1 MVPTQTSQIIVGIAV
16 ALLYG
21 GAVMTAGILFVMAI
35 VPQPMRTA
43 MRTQVG
49 LPSLVWLGFVLGQG
63 GVGVCWLVLALT

>member
-1 MVPTQTSQIIVGIAV
+1 M

-43 MRTQVG
+43 MRTQAG
-49 LPSLVWLGFVLGQG
+49 LPSLVWLSLYGARWRGSELA
-63 GVGVCWLVLALT
+63 CTRADRALYAWLVWGSVF